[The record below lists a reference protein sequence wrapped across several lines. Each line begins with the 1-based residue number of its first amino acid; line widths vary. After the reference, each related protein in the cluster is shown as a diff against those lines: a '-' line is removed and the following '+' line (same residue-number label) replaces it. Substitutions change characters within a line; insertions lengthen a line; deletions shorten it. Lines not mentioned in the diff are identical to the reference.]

1 MKLRINNSII
11 YGFYK
16 INIIASV
23 GKISE
28 AFGN

>member
-11 YGFYK
+11 YGIYK

-23 GKISE
+23 EKISDYH
-28 AFGN
+28 